1 MNSFQLT
8 CFLTVAE
15 TLNFARSAERLNIT
29 QPAVTHQIK
38 SLESELGVVLFN
50 RTTHSVEL
58 TKAGALLIDDA
69 RTIVAATQR
78 VKKRYEAAH
87 GLDFPVLRIGCHS
100 DGFPQELPEMLRS
113 FAAVHPD
120 VHVSIRMVPSL
131 AHLYH
136 FLEEDKIDILLALK
150 EPDNKQKTPGIY
162 RELVKSPMVC
172 ICSADHP
179 FAGRTQLTMQE
190 LSEADLI
197 LYEPIKSSFFDIQIW
212 GKLISGRDPAQLHFC
227 ESAVTAIMLAK
238 AGYGMFLMP
247 EIYAPKDP
255 SLVVIP
261 LVGSA
266 DNSFGMYY
274 KSLKSNVFLK
284 SFCKILKEHFA
295 CSAPAL

>member
-38 SLESELGVVLFN
+38 SLESELGTVLFN
-50 RTTHSVEL
+50 RSTHSVEL
-58 TKAGALLIDDA
+58 TKAGFLLLDDA

-78 VKKRYEAAH
+78 VKKRYEAAQ
-87 GLDFPVLRIGCHS
+87 GREFPELRIGCHS

-120 VHVSIRMVPSL
+120 VHVSIRMAPSQ
-131 AHLYH
+131 AHLYR

-150 EPDNKQKTPGIY
+150 EPDGKRKVPGIY
-162 RELVKSPMVC
+162 RELARSSTVG
-172 ICSADHP
+172 ICTADHP
-179 FAGRTQLTMQE
+179 FAERTQLTMQE
-190 LSEADLI
+190 LSKTALI

-212 GKLISGRDPAQLHFC
+212 GKLISGRDPTQLHFC

-255 SLVVIP
+255 SLAVIP
-261 LVGSA
+261 LVGPA

-284 SFCKILKEHFA
+284 SFCKILKEHFGS
-295 CSAPAL
+295 SAPAL

>member
-15 TLNFARSAERLNIT
+15 TLSFARSAERLNIT

-58 TKAGALLIDDA
+58 TKAGFLLIDDA

-87 GLDFPVLRIGCHS
+87 ERDFPVLRIGCHS
-100 DGFPQELPEMLRS
+100 DGFLLELPEILKS
-113 FAAVHPD
+113 FAAAYPD
-120 VHVSIRMVPSL
+120 VHVFIRMAPSQ
-131 AHLYH
+131 AHLYN
-136 FLEEDKIDILLALK
+136 FLEEDKIDVLLALK
-150 EPDNKQKTPGIY
+150 EPDNKRKTPGIY
-162 RELVKSPMVC
+162 RELVKSPTVC

-190 LSEADLI
+190 LSETDLI

-212 GKLISGRDPAQLHFC
+212 GKLISGRDPAELHFC
-227 ESAVTAIMLAK
+227 ESASTAIILAK
-238 AGYGMFLMP
+238 AGYGMFIMP
-247 EIYAPKDP
+247 EIYAPSDP
-255 SLVVIP
+255 ALVVIP
-261 LVGSA
+261 LTGPA

-274 KSLKSNVFLK
+274 KSLKVNAYLK
-284 SFCKILKEHFA
+284 SFCGILKEYF
-295 CSAPAL
+295 S

>member
-38 SLESELGVVLFN
+38 SLESELGTVLFN
-50 RTTHSVEL
+50 RSTHSVEL
-58 TKAGALLIDDA
+58 TKAGFLLLDDA

-78 VKKRYEAAH
+78 VKKRYEAAQ
-87 GLDFPVLRIGCHS
+87 GREFPELCIGCHS

-120 VHVSIRMVPSL
+120 VHVSIRMAPSQ
-131 AHLYH
+131 AHLYR

-150 EPDNKQKTPGIY
+150 EPDGKRKVPGIY
-162 RELVKSPMVC
+162 RELARSSTVG
-172 ICSADHP
+172 ICTAGHP
-179 FAGRTQLTMQE
+179 FAERTQLTMQE
-190 LSEADLI
+190 LSKTALI

-261 LVGSA
+261 LVGPA

-274 KSLKSNVFLK
+274 KSLKSNAFLK

-295 CSAPAL
+295 